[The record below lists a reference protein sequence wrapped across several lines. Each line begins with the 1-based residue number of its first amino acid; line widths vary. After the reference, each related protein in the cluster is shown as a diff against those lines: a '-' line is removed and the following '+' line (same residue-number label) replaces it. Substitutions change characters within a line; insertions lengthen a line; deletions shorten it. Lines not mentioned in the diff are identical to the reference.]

1 MVTSTVG
8 HIANTLY
15 RSLYAFLSLSRLQ
28 VRAASHE
35 PAKHG
40 SRLPPTHDW
49 QAIKPTPTRTV
60 AQRLPNNT
68 WDGHMHVIDP
78 SRYPL
83 APNAVYT
90 PSVFS
95 AWDAVSFENSV
106 SMRNL
111 VAVQP
116 SIYGN
121 DNSALLDALR
131 AFGPDRSR
139 GVVVFD
145 DQAIDNATLQQW
157 HDLGVRGVRLNLAST
172 GAEPD
177 LDEFMRTMRRYAD
190 RVKPFGWMVQVYMS
204 MDLLPALVDTI
215 KELPVRFCLD
225 HFARPSGPTD
235 STNHSFDPYN
245 IKGFSALMELLQ
257 HGNTW
262 VKFSAPY
269 RVELEPDELD
279 ALARE
284 ILRVH
289 CDRAVFATDWP
300 HTRFEGLDIKPFE
313 ERCLEWAEEARCVD
327 QVFSLNAKELWDVRD

>member
-1 MVTSTVG
+1 MFTSTMG
-8 HIANTLY
+8 HISNLLY

-28 VRAASHE
+28 VRAAQQNVPKRGRH
-35 PAKHG
+35 
-40 SRLPPTHDW
+40 LPPAGHQQDT
-49 QAIKPTPTRTV
+49 KPKSTKTL
-60 AQRLPNNT
+60 AQRLPKDT

-78 SRYPL
+78 VRYPL
-83 APNAVYT
+83 AAGAAYI
-90 PSVFS
+90 PSTFS

-131 AFGPDRSR
+131 AFGPERSR

-145 DQAIDNATLQQW
+145 LQAIDDATLKKW

-177 LDEFMRTMRRYAD
+177 LEEFKRTMQRYASL
-190 RVKPFGWMVQVYMS
+190 VKPYGWMVQVYMS
-204 MDLLPALVDTI
+204 MSLLPALADTI
-215 KELPVRFCLD
+215 KHLPVKFCLD
-225 HFARPSGPTD
+225 HFAQPRRPIDAT
-235 STNHSFDPYN
+235 TNDFNPYM
-245 IKGFSALMELLQ
+245 IDGFSALTDLLQ

-269 RVELEPDELD
+269 RVDLEPAQLD
-279 ALARE
+279 KMARE
-284 ILRVH
+284 LLRVRR
-289 CDRAVFATDWP
+289 DRAIFATDWP
-300 HTRFEGLDIKPFE
+300 HTRFEGHDVKPFE

-327 QVFSLNAKELWDVRD
+327 RVFSLNAKELWDVRD